1 MDKKKILLV
10 DDEVSFTRLLKL
22 NLEGTGQY
30 IADVANCGVDGVKA
44 VQANK
49 PDLVLLDIMMP
60 GELDGIKTLK
70 KIKEIDPEIPVAMVT
85 AVWNEQE
92 GKRAFEAGAYEYI
105 TKPIDL
111 EYLKRAV
118 LVKLF

>member
-1 MDKKKILLV
+1 MKKKRILLV

-22 NLEGTGQY
+22 NLEGTGDY
-30 IADVANCGVDGVKA
+30 EADVANSGADGLKK
-44 VQANK
+44 VQAEK

-60 GELDGIKTLK
+60 GEYDGIQTLK
-70 KIKEIDPEIPVAMVT
+70 KIKEIDSSIPVAMVT
-85 AVWNEQE
+85 AVWNEDE